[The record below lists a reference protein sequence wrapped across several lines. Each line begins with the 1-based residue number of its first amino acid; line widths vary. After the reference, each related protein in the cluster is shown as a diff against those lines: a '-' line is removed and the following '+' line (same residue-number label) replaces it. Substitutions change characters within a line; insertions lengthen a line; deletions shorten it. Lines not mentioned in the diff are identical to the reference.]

1 MMNDDSKPED
11 WYRGKEY
18 EELQAK
24 YTADFYTM
32 LFSHPAVEAITWW
45 DFQDNDWRA
54 APAGLV
60 TEEVHRKP
68 AYHALRKLIRCKIGG
83 VMNLEKPMAKEYIAV
98 TSTMVTIRL
107 R

>member
-68 AYHALRKLIRCKIGG
+68 AYHALRKLIR
-83 VMNLEKPMAKEYIAV
+83 EKLVE
-98 TSTMVTIRL
+98 
-107 R
+107 

>member
-32 LFSHPAVEAITWW
+32 LFSHPAVEAIT
-45 DFQDNDWRA
+45 
-54 APAGLV
+54 
-60 TEEVHRKP
+60 
-68 AYHALRKLIRCKIGG
+68 
-83 VMNLEKPMAKEYIAV
+83 
-98 TSTMVTIRL
+98 
-107 R
+107 